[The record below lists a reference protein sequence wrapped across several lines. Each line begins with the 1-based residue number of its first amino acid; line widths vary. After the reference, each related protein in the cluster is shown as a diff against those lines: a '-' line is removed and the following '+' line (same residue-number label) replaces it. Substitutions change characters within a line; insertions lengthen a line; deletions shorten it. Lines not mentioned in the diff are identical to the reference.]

1 VIHRKGMTMHD
12 LKRPMRQKQEQYL
25 QLFSQ
30 MIEEYYAKKHDELK
44 QIQETRKTNER
55 TEQ

>member
-1 VIHRKGMTMHD
+1 MTMHD